1 MYEATILLSSSSLP
15 TQGDLRLAFLGMLT
29 FLHNHQRESS
39 LNNIVNAIYNKLE
52 TYWNMHLSNS
62 SAISAI
68 LDPRYKF
75 TTFNNPE
82 ERRKYIDHLQILFT
96 SYTSNSYIISNV
108 IKEKTQDPR
117 SYFLNMINNN
127 NNQDYSFI
135 NNSDFSKIDEYL
147 NTPNDINANPLMW

>member
-29 FLHNHQRESS
+29 FLRNHQQESS

-75 TTFNNPE
+75 TTFNNSE
-82 ERRKYIDHLQILFT
+82 ERKKYIDHLQILFT
-96 SYTSNSYIISNV
+96 SYTSNSYIISN
-108 IKEKTQDPR
+108 ITKEKTQDPQ

-147 NTPNDINANPLMW
+147 NTPNDINADPLM